1 MSADAESLLLPGA
14 VGYRAPTPDTPR
26 GRNDNN
32 NNTTRTLMDLE
43 EGEELGGDDDMSS
56 TQPGTPPPLGG
67 VGGQDETAGDFID
80 PSVPTF
86 DLSRSDDDEV
96 QESQEVVVSVSRH
109 INRDSQDRAHAELIG
124 LRADLHQQE
133 VRTEAVEV
141 QDLQQQDRERSPRE
155 DRDPMEDLELVIG
168 GWNEARRTDVE
179 HQVKQIFQRL
189 QMEDRLHEVIV
200 PYVRV
205 NVCRVALKFPPS
217 AQNIRAQRAFQTH
230 TLDKLKGT
238 KFMSGITGSKN
249 NVMWMTKN
257 RTPEDRNKIRS
268 LVQTKEFY
276 IHVKYG
282 DGRKR
287 ETPEIDWRGRVYVG
301 RVQALAEASRL
312 PADAD
317 PEDIYLSDN
326 RGDHTGRVVDSPNK
340 DPSAHRFT
348 LQRGMFEERSHHCQA
363 VGFPTYLTPH
373 VAHISIQTCGMC
385 VQFRINGV
393 STFALSTHLPYLNR
407 QDSQDIW
414 QDQIHSMCR
423 LLGNS
428 RYHDN
433 IFVMA
438 DLNYEL
444 FRTTAESSD
453 ERSALLNL
461 LERDLGLTHTLPTT
475 HTWSN
480 TRGSASRID
489 YILYRVP
496 HQETWDMQ
504 VVDESDRILDSDH
517 RLVTLC
523 VGVWRG
529 RRKRQRRTTV
539 EAIMR
544 LVAERQW
551 SCALLTDLRFPED
564 GFREVMVG
572 GASWLLIHEGWKPGF
587 LLVPVYAPLVSKTQ
601 LEEREAFRE
610 QLSLILDHSSS
621 RRRLVVGGDFNGEV
635 GPTKDSSWRHVLGPY
650 GDDRRTRGGE
660 ELLQFCEQE
669 HLVVAGSFTPQRH
682 KATWYHNRFGT
693 AHTLD
698 HFLVRGV
705 DKKWIKSVFN
715 VHFAANQ
722 RCSKTSRQGRPRKFS
737 SAPWLEHT
745 DHDPVELIIRVGKD
759 WAGEAQRRRERAPR
773 PDVLRFLGC
782 SEEAAALR
790 REYANVVS
798 EELERVSGQFLDWDL
813 VAEVMRKSA
822 FQVVGPTPPRHRK
835 PWLQG
840 KESELL
846 ELETAVHVAEENL
859 REARRQGSSQVDSLL
874 DIRRRFSA
882 DLRSAKRRWEAC
894 WWSDLAVRANRAG
907 EEGDDY
913 AFWQVCRQLGFR
925 ESCRAYGGS
934 LRTCGDAVRER
945 EAWKDFLHNIQ
956 SGEGEVSE
964 EVWDFIPPA
973 TAEISVLGEE
983 PTRQE
988 FRDALRKMKVG
999 KRGGADDITVEMIK
1013 FANSDLQDTVFL
1025 VVLDMWNDARLSDN
1039 GHEADKWCQ
1048 SSKDGVCIPMYKNKG
1063 SKDDKNNYRNLV
1075 MLSVSAKIVA
1085 RIAASRLSKWLETW
1099 MPEEQNG
1106 FRPGR
1111 GIDDVQQFVRRLLE
1125 EVSVSAKSACVG
1137 MTCFDIVRAY
1147 TRVCRV
1153 ALWHLLS
1160 RLGIP
1165 DSFLKVLK
1173 ALHNHT
1179 SFRAF
1184 VHNGYSTAWLTE
1196 RGLREGCPSSPV
1208 LFSIFHHAIMLTFRG
1223 RRARA
1228 AESSGGTPGIT
1239 WSYKVDGKLVRS
1251 GHARH
1256 SSRGVKSSVVG
1267 DVEFADDTAL
1277 LGWVEELRVAEQLFV
1292 QTLRDWEQEEHRGK
1306 REKLMLVPG
1315 GRLIWEVLNEFEA
1328 KTLKHLGA
1336 THCDNADQWA
1346 ETKKRVQAGFYAVKR
1361 VAKYW
1366 SLGTSHG
1373 RGAGMGL
1380 HTTKRLR
1387 VMRAVVEGTLL
1398 ACGKSR
1404 VWSLAQER
1412 KANQVMARGI
1422 RRCLGVDRYNMREYG
1437 YSDEALRQMVQWN
1450 SFTTLMHRS
1459 ILLWLGHVARM
1470 NCDRLPK
1477 MAVFGWMEGLEEHRS
1492 ARYTFPSW
1500 VQWLLSKY
1508 NISVMAPSADPP
1520 SEFTSWRLFT
1530 DGAGPS
1536 PGAPFA
1542 GWGVAI
1548 WEASASL
1555 EPSFELFG
1563 PVCLSPHDK
1572 RFMGAIVATNNVGE
1586 LSAMVEALLWLESEA
1601 PGPSDLP
1608 ATIFYDSS
1616 YAFNAITGTGEPVEN
1631 SDLVR
1636 YARTVFARVAAV
1648 RLVQFSYVKGHS
1660 GNVGNDK
1667 ADELAGLGVT
1677 RHIVRWRLRLLPTF
1691 RVDIFVVKFLCGSTL
1706 FSSPV
1711 NTPIMREK

>member
-1 MSADAESLLLPGA
+1 
-14 VGYRAPTPDTPR
+14 
-26 GRNDNN
+26 
-32 NNTTRTLMDLE
+32 
-43 EGEELGGDDDMSS
+43 
-56 TQPGTPPPLGG
+56 
-67 VGGQDETAGDFID
+67 
-80 PSVPTF
+80 
-86 DLSRSDDDEV
+86 
-96 QESQEVVVSVSRH
+96 
-109 INRDSQDRAHAELIG
+109 
-124 LRADLHQQE
+124 
-133 VRTEAVEV
+133 
-141 QDLQQQDRERSPRE
+141 
-155 DRDPMEDLELVIG
+155 
-168 GWNEARRTDVE
+168 
-179 HQVKQIFQRL
+179 
-189 QMEDRLHEVIV
+189 
-200 PYVRV
+200 
-205 NVCRVALKFPPS
+205 
-217 AQNIRAQRAFQTH
+217 
-230 TLDKLKGT
+230 
-238 KFMSGITGSKN
+238 
-249 NVMWMTKN
+249 
-257 RTPEDRNKIRS
+257 
-268 LVQTKEFY
+268 
-276 IHVKYG
+276 
-282 DGRKR
+282 
-287 ETPEIDWRGRVYVG
+287 
-301 RVQALAEASRL
+301 
-312 PADAD
+312 
-317 PEDIYLSDN
+317 
-326 RGDHTGRVVDSPNK
+326 
-340 DPSAHRFT
+340 
-348 LQRGMFEERSHHCQA
+348 
-363 VGFPTYLTPH
+363 
-373 VAHISIQTCGMC
+373 
-385 VQFRINGV
+385 
-393 STFALSTHLPYLNR
+393 
-407 QDSQDIW
+407 
-414 QDQIHSMCR
+414 
-423 LLGNS
+423 
-428 RYHDN
+428 
-433 IFVMA
+433 
-438 DLNYEL
+438 
-444 FRTTAESSD
+444 
-453 ERSALLNL
+453 
-461 LERDLGLTHTLPTT
+461 
-475 HTWSN
+475 
-480 TRGSASRID
+480 
-489 YILYRVP
+489 
-496 HQETWDMQ
+496 
-504 VVDESDRILDSDH
+504 
-517 RLVTLC
+517 
-523 VGVWRG
+523 
-529 RRKRQRRTTV
+529 
-539 EAIMR
+539 MR

-572 GASWLLIHEGWKPGF
+572 GWKPGF
-587 LLVPVYAPLVSKTQ
+587 LLVPVYAPLVSKTT

-669 HLVVAGSFTPQRH
+669 HLVVAGSFTPQRQ
-682 KATWYHNRFGT
+682 KATWYHCRFGT

-705 DKKWIKSVFN
+705 DKKWVKSVFTVN
-715 VHFAANQ
+715 FAANQ
-722 RCSKTSRQGRPRKFS
+722 RCSKTSRQGRPPKFS

-745 DHDPVELIIRVGKD
+745 DHDPVELVIRVGKD

-840 KESELL
+840 KEAELL
-846 ELETAVHVAEENL
+846 ELETAVH
-859 REARRQGSSQVDSLL
+859 
-874 DIRRRFSA
+874 
-882 DLRSAKRRWEAC
+882 
-894 WWSDLAVRANRAG
+894 ANRAG

-964 EVWDFIPPA
+964 AVWDYIPPA

-988 FRDALRKMKVG
+988 FRDVLRKMKVG

-1025 VVLDMWNDARLSDN
+1025 VVLDMWNDARLSDD

-1048 SSKDGVCIPMYKNKG
+1048 SSKEAFGAWEAG
-1063 SKDDKNNYRNLV
+1063 Q
-1075 MLSVSAKIVA
+1075 
-1085 RIAASRLSKWLETW
+1085 
-1099 MPEEQNG
+1099 EEAFGAWEAGQ
-1106 FRPGR
+1106 
-1111 GIDDVQQFVRRLLE
+1111 E
-1125 EVSVSAKSACVG
+1125 E
-1137 MTCFDIVRAY
+1137 
-1147 TRVCRV
+1147 
-1153 ALWHLLS
+1153 
-1160 RLGIP
+1160 
-1165 DSFLKVLK
+1165 
-1173 ALHNHT
+1173 
-1179 SFRAF
+1179 
-1184 VHNGYSTAWLTE
+1184 
-1196 RGLREGCPSSPV
+1196 
-1208 LFSIFHHAIMLTFRG
+1208 G

-1239 WSYKVDGKLVRS
+1239 CTWSYKVDGKLVRS
-1251 GHARH
+1251 GRARH
-1256 SSRGVKSSVVG
+1256 SSRGIRSNVVG

-1277 LGWVEELRVAEQLFV
+1277 LGWVEELRVAERLFV

-1387 VMRAVVEGTLL
+1387 VMRAVVEGTLM

-1459 ILLWLGHVARM
+1459 ILLWLGHVTRM

-1477 MAVFGWMEGLEEHRS
+1477 MAVFGWLEGLEEHRS

-1508 NISVMAPSADPP
+1508 NISVMDWFRLAQKPTKNWIRLINQALPRTRLSSKQCVILDRWKVGDPVLQWSNLAPPQEFPP
-1520 SEFTSWRLFT
+1520 
-1530 DGAGPS
+1530 PS
-1536 PGAPFA
+1536 PGGAT
-1542 GWGVAI
+1542 V
-1548 WEASASL
+1548 SSL
-1555 EPSFELFG
+1555 
-1563 PVCLSPHDK
+1563 
-1572 RFMGAIVATNNVGE
+1572 
-1586 LSAMVEALLWLESEA
+1586 LL
-1601 PGPSDLP
+1601 
-1608 ATIFYDSS
+1608 
-1616 YAFNAITGTGEPVEN
+1616 
-1631 SDLVR
+1631 R
-1636 YARTVFARVAAV
+1636 R
-1648 RLVQFSYVKGHS
+1648 QK
-1660 GNVGNDK
+1660 
-1667 ADELAGLGVT
+1667 
-1677 RHIVRWRLRLLPTF
+1677 
-1691 RVDIFVVKFLCGSTL
+1691 C
-1706 FSSPV
+1706 
-1711 NTPIMREK
+1711 

>member
-1 MSADAESLLLPGA
+1 
-14 VGYRAPTPDTPR
+14 
-26 GRNDNN
+26 
-32 NNTTRTLMDLE
+32 
-43 EGEELGGDDDMSS
+43 
-56 TQPGTPPPLGG
+56 
-67 VGGQDETAGDFID
+67 
-80 PSVPTF
+80 
-86 DLSRSDDDEV
+86 
-96 QESQEVVVSVSRH
+96 
-109 INRDSQDRAHAELIG
+109 
-124 LRADLHQQE
+124 
-133 VRTEAVEV
+133 
-141 QDLQQQDRERSPRE
+141 
-155 DRDPMEDLELVIG
+155 
-168 GWNEARRTDVE
+168 
-179 HQVKQIFQRL
+179 
-189 QMEDRLHEVIV
+189 
-200 PYVRV
+200 
-205 NVCRVALKFPPS
+205 
-217 AQNIRAQRAFQTH
+217 
-230 TLDKLKGT
+230 
-238 KFMSGITGSKN
+238 
-249 NVMWMTKN
+249 
-257 RTPEDRNKIRS
+257 
-268 LVQTKEFY
+268 
-276 IHVKYG
+276 
-282 DGRKR
+282 
-287 ETPEIDWRGRVYVG
+287 
-301 RVQALAEASRL
+301 
-312 PADAD
+312 
-317 PEDIYLSDN
+317 
-326 RGDHTGRVVDSPNK
+326 
-340 DPSAHRFT
+340 
-348 LQRGMFEERSHHCQA
+348 
-363 VGFPTYLTPH
+363 
-373 VAHISIQTCGMC
+373 
-385 VQFRINGV
+385 
-393 STFALSTHLPYLNR
+393 
-407 QDSQDIW
+407 
-414 QDQIHSMCR
+414 
-423 LLGNS
+423 
-428 RYHDN
+428 
-433 IFVMA
+433 
-438 DLNYEL
+438 
-444 FRTTAESSD
+444 
-453 ERSALLNL
+453 
-461 LERDLGLTHTLPTT
+461 
-475 HTWSN
+475 
-480 TRGSASRID
+480 
-489 YILYRVP
+489 
-496 HQETWDMQ
+496 
-504 VVDESDRILDSDH
+504 
-517 RLVTLC
+517 
-523 VGVWRG
+523 
-529 RRKRQRRTTV
+529 
-539 EAIMR
+539 
-544 LVAERQW
+544 
-551 SCALLTDLRFPED
+551 
-564 GFREVMVG
+564 MVG
-572 GASWLLIHEGWKPGF
+572 GASWLLIHEGRVGVALNPFLAARWRQGGSVLVKGRGWSGNPRAFGVSIPGSGWKPGF

-705 DKKWIKSVFN
+705 DKKWIKSVFT

-1125 EVSVSAKSACVG
+1125 EVSVSAKSAC
-1137 MTCFDIVRAY
+1137 
-1147 TRVCRV
+1147 
-1153 ALWHLLS
+1153 
-1160 RLGIP
+1160 
-1165 DSFLKVLK
+1165 
-1173 ALHNHT
+1173 
-1179 SFRAF
+1179 
-1184 VHNGYSTAWLTE
+1184 
-1196 RGLREGCPSSPV
+1196 
-1208 LFSIFHHAIMLTFRG
+1208 

-1520 SEFTSWRLFT
+1520 AEFTSWRLFT

-1667 ADELAGLGVT
+1667 ADELAGHEAHCKVEAAAPANIPC
-1677 RHIVRWRLRLLPTF
+1677 RHLCGKVFEWKHAVLQPGLARFVKNSFLWGSQTALVP
-1691 RVDIFVVKFLCGSTL
+1691 FVVKFVGKSGVALLMNVLLAGDHRALDKAWHLVAEDLIACPAMPAADNVDARLEFLEDRVSEWDTLTRVRAKGIPALVNRAREIDAGTREFWTLKECVGQLMWEAVSPGLSRVLPADALEHVKTEWDVGFFKDGISGVYPIGGKWGETHIFDVRLKCGLQALRINHLIRSTVAPKMKEAGGDPNGPQLWVPRSQGEMRRKRARSEVIIFANWRGFSGGTRDMYNEILKFGAMIVDALVEYEQPIFIYIPKHGELRGGAWVVIDPAINPDKMEMYADVDARGGILEPPGIVEVKYRAPQQVEAMHRIDAKLKDLDGKLAGKEGAAKSEIEKEIKAREKQLLPLYTSVATTFADLHDRAGRMKAKNVIRDSIDWKNSRRYFFWRVKRRMLQDHMIKRLQKADPSLTHKGGEALIQKWSAESNVDFASDQKMVSWLESQNVDARAESIRAAYLKTQIQEL
-1706 FSSPV
+1706 FSQLPAGERSGLLSSL
-1711 NTPIMREK
+1711 KA